1 MAQQSTLYQ
10 YTDTTRTTARNY
22 NLDERTVIFAHMLAA
37 GIDRADAYH
46 VLFSRGK
53 NNTHDTRAASDTAAA
68 EHLNNN
74 PGAKIL
80 IAKIKQ
86 RATINAQNTLEEV
99 RRAAREDEEETEEER
114 IKREELETPRGIV
127 KKLSKEIVNLHGK
140 DSVQG
145 LISLAKLQ
153 GFDKEDTKKEEERR
167 RFFLPWRSK
176 CRACALMRLYRE
188 ISEEKGGLK

>member
-22 NLDERTVIFAHMLAA
+22 NIDERTVIFAHMLAA

-99 RRAAREDEEETEEER
+99 RRAAREEEETEEE
-114 IKREELETPRGIV
+114 KRERAELQTRRGIV
-127 KKLSKEIVNLHGK
+127 RRLAKEVARTSGK

-153 GFDKEDTKKEEERR
+153 GFDKEGTQKEEERR
-167 RFFLPWRSK
+167 RFFIPWRSK

>member
-1 MAQQSTLYQ
+1 MTQKSTSYQ

-22 NLDERTVIFAHMLAA
+22 NIDERTVIFAHMLAA

-46 VLFSRGK
+46 VIFSRGK

-80 IAKIKQ
+80 ITKIKQ

-99 RRAAREDEEETEEER
+99 RRATREEEGETEEE
-114 IKREELETPRGIV
+114 KRERAELQTPLGIV
-127 KKLSKEIVNLHGK
+127 RRLAKEVARTSGK

-188 ISEEKGGLK
+188 ITEEKGGLK

>member
-22 NLDERTVIFAHMLAA
+22 NIDERTVIFAHMIAA

-74 PGAKIL
+74 PYAKIL

-99 RRAAREDEEETEEER
+99 RRAAR
-114 IKREELETPRGIV
+114 KRR
-127 KKLSKEIVNLHGK
+127 KKQK
-140 DSVQG
+140 
-145 LISLAKLQ
+145 
-153 GFDKEDTKKEEERR
+153 KKE
-167 RFFLPWRSK
+167 
-176 CRACALMRLYRE
+176 
-188 ISEEKGGLK
+188 

>member
-1 MAQQSTLYQ
+1 MTQKSTSYQ

-22 NLDERTVIFAHMLAA
+22 NIDERTVIFAHMLAA

-46 VLFSRGK
+46 VIFSRGK
-53 NNTHDTRAASDTAAA
+53 NNTNDTRAASDTAAA

-99 RRAAREDEEETEEER
+99 RRAAREEEGETEQE
-114 IKREELETPRGIV
+114 KRERAELQTPLGIV
-127 KKLSKEIVNLHGK
+127 RRLAKEVARTSGK

-188 ISEEKGGLK
+188 ISEEKGG